1 MESLEP
7 SGCQHDANANWRG
20 KKRNETEQQGKSLQ
34 LENLTADRL
43 VSAESQG
50 TRSSAWERNEA
61 VGCYMLD
68 GKIKSCNSSEVIC
81 HF

>member
-1 MESLEP
+1 MMPMQIGAVRNATKP
-7 SGCQHDANANWRG
+7 SSRAKAF
-20 KKRNETEQQGKSLQ
+20 SI
-34 LENLTADRL
+34 ENLAADRL

-50 TRSSAWERNEA
+50 TRSSAWERDEA

-68 GKIKSCNSSEVIC
+68 GKIKSRNSSEVIC